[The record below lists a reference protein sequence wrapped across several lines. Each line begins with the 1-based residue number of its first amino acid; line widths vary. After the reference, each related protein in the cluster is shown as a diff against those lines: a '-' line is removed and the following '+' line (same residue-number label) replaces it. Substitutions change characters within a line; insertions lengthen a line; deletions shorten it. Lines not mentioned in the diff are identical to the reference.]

1 MPRNAAE
8 STPEVRGV
16 PYPSVY
22 MGCGK
27 IENTR
32 LKVRERSIMKKK
44 SPQSIYTRSGVKGR
58 GRERDAP
65 MCQHAVDAA
74 THEEAHYD
82 EWQLFHGLLVV
93 IDTTGPSIPP
103 A

>member
-1 MPRNAAE
+1 VPISIPTPSRRTLFSLSLAAAGAYKNLAHT
-8 STPEVRGV
+8 SLNWT
-16 PYPSVY
+16 
-22 MGCGK
+22 CGG
-27 IENTR
+27 
-32 LKVRERSIMKKK
+32 
-44 SPQSIYTRSGVKGR
+44 RSGVKGR